1 MVFELQY
8 SDSLVFAE
16 EVLVRLLL
24 KPPAS
29 LDFFVGKWGRGLEKR
44 KDEGD
49 CGSVQG
55 SWDGGGFS
63 PSLAT

>member
-16 EVLVRLLL
+16 EVLLRLLL

-29 LDFFVGKWGRGLEKR
+29 LDFFVGRGVEKT

-55 SWDGGGFS
+55 SCGGGESS
-63 PSLAT
+63 PSPAA